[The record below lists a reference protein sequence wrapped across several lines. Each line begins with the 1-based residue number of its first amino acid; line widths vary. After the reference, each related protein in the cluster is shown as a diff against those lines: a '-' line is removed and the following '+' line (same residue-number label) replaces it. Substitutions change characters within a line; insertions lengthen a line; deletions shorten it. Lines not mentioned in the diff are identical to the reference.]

1 MMSFKTRHLFCH
13 LQEALVKQVIGM
25 VNRHADLLKPGD
37 WIKKTDTLELHS
49 YLLLMPTVC
58 HNCILFRLLKLF
70 LSCMRHPFAN
80 ILYTENESD
89 KQNTIKMCL

>member
-1 MMSFKTRHLFCH
+1 MSFKNRRLFWH
-13 LQEALVKQVIGM
+13 LQEALVKRVIGM
-25 VNRHADLLKPGD
+25 VNRHADLLQPGD

-49 YLLLMPTVC
+49 CLLLMPTVC
-58 HNCILFRLLKLF
+58 HDCILFRLLKLF

-89 KQNTIKMCL
+89 KENKIKMCL